1 MENQKAGKMRLTIFL
16 WLVIS
21 ALLQTIVG
29 IASTSQTR
37 DFRTGDFTPLL
48 NGKEKFAPVK
58 REYPLVGTKWIL
70 LELYG
75 RPVVISA
82 KSKERPYLLLEE
94 GYKASA
100 FAGCNKLFTEYDLYD
115 GSRIRFMRFAS
126 TRMACKDMKA
136 EQIFMEVLK
145 VADTYSIKGNKMMLS
160 KGKGTLLGKF
170 VAE

>member
-1 MENQKAGKMRLTIFL
+1 MRLTIFL
-16 WLVIS
+16 WLIIC

-37 DFRTGDFTPLL
+37 NFRTGDFTPLL
-48 NGKEKFAPVK
+48 SENENFAPVK

-75 RPVVISA
+75 RPVVINA
-82 KSKERPYLLLEE
+82 KSKESPYLLLGE

-100 FAGCNKLFTEYDLYD
+100 YAGCNKLFAGYDLYN
-115 GSRIRFMRFAS
+115 GSRIRFMRLAS
-126 TRMACKDMKA
+126 TRMACIDMKA

-145 VADTYSIKGNKMMLS
+145 VADTYSIKGNKLMLS
-160 KGKGTLLGKF
+160 RGKATLLAKF
-170 VAE
+170 VAQ